1 MVCMRNQN
9 QVTRSFAFFP
19 VNLFSY
25 YVTYLIL
32 VVHNF
37 FQWTRLK
44 HRKVAQENSSS
55 FFDSSLMSSYKKKG
69 LMTRSISKLSLNNL
83 FISSTPM
90 YQSNAE
96 SVTDLK
102 QILKDSSSSRKS
114 IRKRAHELIVRTP
127 LRREAYS
134 YSPSTLIPKNKAI
147 VRRHSSKLW
156 IESIDKDVVAKV
168 RQKLSHIELRRQE
181 AIFELLQGEKD
192 LVDDLALIEN
202 NYHRPMKNLQI
213 IDTDLGNEIFGPIQ
227 ELTSHHQEMVD
238 KLNACRD
245 KDGIFTLVG
254 QVIFDWSNGFMV
266 YQNYCY
272 NLCSIKECLEDN
284 YQKNIKLADFLQR
297 CLESP
302 FSRKLDLKAL
312 IDNPRLR
319 LMKYPLLYRSIKNYT
334 PESHPDHLLLSKSI
348 QRITSIV
355 SDLDIKA
362 GEAHCFSIVKKL
374 DFDKKCEANEVVT
387 KARFVYCSGFLK
399 NGRGAKLYCVLFDT
413 GFIVSRSNHD
423 NSLYLLYRKPIPIQN
438 LCFESKDKPKSISA
452 SKSLNYL
459 NSNWI
464 RIYSRVNDTSFMLSA
479 KDEHSLK
486 QWMSILEKYAL
497 PNSSSQSEAAV
508 SISPRKR
515 PVTAS
520 QSKIS
525 PKRNKCDS

>member
-1 MVCMRNQN
+1 M
-9 QVTRSFAFFP
+9 
-19 VNLFSY
+19 
-25 YVTYLIL
+25 
-32 VVHNF
+32 
-37 FQWTRLK
+37 
-44 HRKVAQENSSS
+44 
-55 FFDSSLMSSYKKKG
+55 
-69 LMTRSISKLSLNNL
+69 
-83 FISSTPM
+83 
-90 YQSNAE
+90 
-96 SVTDLK
+96 
-102 QILKDSSSSRKS
+102 
-114 IRKRAHELIVRTP
+114 
-127 LRREAYS
+127 
-134 YSPSTLIPKNKAI
+134 
-147 VRRHSSKLW
+147 
-156 IESIDKDVVAKV
+156 
-168 RQKLSHIELRRQE
+168 
-181 AIFELLQGEKD
+181 
-192 LVDDLALIEN
+192 
-202 NYHRPMKNLQI
+202 
-213 IDTDLGNEIFGPIQ
+213 
-227 ELTSHHQEMVD
+227 
-238 KLNACRD
+238 
-245 KDGIFTLVG
+245 
-254 QVIFDWSNGFMV
+254 
-266 YQNYCY
+266 
-272 NLCSIKECLEDN
+272 
-284 YQKNIKLADFLQR
+284 
-297 CLESP
+297 
-302 FSRKLDLKAL
+302 
-312 IDNPRLR
+312 
-319 LMKYPLLYRSIKNYT
+319 
-334 PESHPDHLLLSKSI
+334 SKSI

-525 PKRNKCDS
+525 PKRNKCDC